1 MDTNYE
7 ELLITADKYMRL
19 SSEEKNDIIKQFF
32 THFMYIEAIIQNQ
45 TDGLV
50 VMDNDNTELPSHTN
64 LTKKLYTDNS
74 ADEQKLDTIYRLSD
88 LIVTNEDLMNKF
100 ISIYSSR
107 FTQTNKTLKLIEL
120 NDSFIKYL
128 RDDQIVE
135 LPDELSSSN
144 AVAEKINN
152 DKYELLLNVKS
163 TQEFLLYGILFAVKS
178 TVDLLVFPFNE
189 KNMEYEELFL
199 KPEVRTIHIL

>member
-1 MDTNYE
+1 
-7 ELLITADKYMRL
+7 
-19 SSEEKNDIIKQFF
+19 
-32 THFMYIEAIIQNQ
+32 
-45 TDGLV
+45 
-50 VMDNDNTELPSHTN
+50 
-64 LTKKLYTDNS
+64 
-74 ADEQKLDTIYRLSD
+74 
-88 LIVTNEDLMNKF
+88 MNKF

-107 FTQTNKTLKLIEL
+107 FTQTDKTLKLIEL

-189 KNMEYEELFL
+189 KNMEYEENNVNFAYDWSDCI
-199 KPEVRTIHIL
+199 RYFGGTIGKQKQFENQEAAGKRK